1 MLLLE
6 LSNKQLDWIMFIIQG
21 LFLLAQF
28 KDKLYKMNN
37 HAQRDSVF
45 SVLREYAQHIFEH
58 ESVT

>member
-1 MLLLE
+1 
-6 LSNKQLDWIMFIIQG
+6 MFIIQG

-28 KDKLYKMNN
+28 KDKLYKLNN